1 MKRPMTTRKSRST
14 LFLLNLGLSACVC
27 VSKWTL
33 CMCYMTLKHVNW
45 DSKIGNFSVLE
56 NVCFKSDPNRADMN
70 EINLDHK

>member
-1 MKRPMTTRKSRST
+1 
-14 LFLLNLGLSACVC
+14 
-27 VSKWTL
+27 
-33 CMCYMTLKHVNW
+33 MCYMTLKHVNW